1 MGDQP
6 LLHSPSW
13 KFGNVVLALLHSS
26 DLPSSSAL
34 ICFDFQPF
42 GSVCACVCVSG
53 GGVLNQKM
61 APFLGGSRSLRGFP
75 GSTLES
81 PQISQQAGSLKL
93 PGHLLP

>member
-53 GGVLNQKM
+53 GGGAQSEN
-61 APFLGGSRSLRGFP
+61 
-75 GSTLES
+75 
-81 PQISQQAGSLKL
+81 GSLSGREQVSKRI
-93 PGHLLP
+93 PRKYP